1 MDKRFKGLLAA
12 IAGTA
17 LTLGVGLAAG
27 LNKEIIGTEAATT
40 PYSAVIT
47 ISDEV
52 PSTTETD
59 SLSHSWSY
67 SYSGEAAVKINN
79 GFYRIGSNNGSASG
93 TASFTIASTSLGS
106 NLNLTSAVF
115 NAKAKNNSVGTVS
128 AKIGNNTPVTNTVT
142 NSASDRTIDLS
153 SYTNVTS
160 GNIVLSFTCSS
171 AYIDVSSITLNYS
184 VVTEDL
190 VAASVTGNSSINA
203 GTQWSGSVTEDI
215 GGATVNGV
223 TFAFATSN
231 GAHLSASDTS
241 AGTFT
246 ADVAGTVTVSAT
258 KSGYSIADKV
268 VTVNPVDPYI
278 NLTLTSGNTAFTG
291 QTVTITAA
299 YGNGVTGLNWT
310 VPSGIVSGA
319 SSSDSGYSATIGG
332 SSGTLTIRASDKG
345 SALYSEVS
353 VTVTKVT
360 LSLNKNS
367 TTITQGRNET
377 LTATHNASAVG
388 GVNWASNNAKVTVEN
403 GVVTVAEDAV
413 VDSTATITATS
424 AVDGSVSATCV
435 VTVAEAPLSYVITG
449 PAKNQGG
456 STGATVG
463 NLNTYY
469 SIDSEAYIEW
479 TAASG
484 SAYVTNGYA
493 MKFGTS
499 TDANTGTV
507 TLSLKEG
514 TPIYFTGISIN
525 AKGWSD
531 GTETLKVNNGTPKAI
546 SASGWNDYEFDV
558 SSEATSIVIGNG
570 QKRVSVYSIEVF
582 YAYKDPE
589 LHASSTSV
597 EALVNSSSASV
608 SLTYDN
614 YTPTGYTFSVLDG
627 TSVTN
632 VLFDTSDTPHTATFT
647 THASVT
653 GDSTVRITGTGGGK
667 SAYVDVTVTVTNPR
681 NITGLTITTAS
692 DVTSFK
698 VGDTFDV
705 GSLIVTATFD
715 AEPSSVI
722 YSKAAGNLATLTFD
736 PEIDYEFTESDIGTV
751 TVAIELAV
759 GSGDEITGY
768 DITVADKDYAALVT
782 SVEDLCDGQKVY
794 FSNGSDMAVNQ
805 YTSGNNVGS
814 SSASFH
820 PTKGLDIA
828 STAGYAYTVIR
839 TNIDGT
845 VYYSFALYEEE
856 NIYYLKD
863 NGTSN
868 NWLTKTADR
877 NDDAIYWVIEA
888 GSNDGQW
895 SIVNRDVEQ
904 RPNLQI
910 NGSLMACYN
919 NNQTDPYLYA
929 VTSYDAGAVAG
940 AFEENRMHMTD
951 YTTEKGWCKDSEH
964 DYYGQ
969 AKAVWNAMSATE
981 RAAVSASAKDR
992 LAAWASAN
1000 GDTYDKGNGSILGAN
1015 RFAPL
1020 GVNASDNQSVLWL
1033 LVALGAGTA
1042 ILGGFAF
1049 MAKRHRKED

>member
-1 MDKRFKGLLAA
+1 MGKNIKGLLAA
-12 IAGTA
+12 IAGMA
-17 LTLGVGLAAG
+17 LTLGAGLTVG
-27 LNKEIIGTEAATT
+27 LNKEVIGTEAATT

-79 GFYRIGSNNGSASG
+79 GFYRIGSNNGTASG

-171 AYIDVSSITLNYS
+171 GYIDVSSITLNYS

-223 TFAFATSN
+223 TFAFETSN

-299 YGNGVTGLNWT
+299 YGNGVTGLNWS
-310 VPSGIVSGA
+310 VPSGTVSDV
-319 SSSDSGYSATIGG
+319 SSSDSEYSATIGG
-332 SSGTLTIRASDKG
+332 SSGTLTIRATDKG
-345 SALYSEVS
+345 SALYREVS

-360 LSLNKNS
+360 LTLNKNS
-367 TTITQGRNET
+367 TTVVQGKSET
-377 LTATHNASAVG
+377 LTATHNASEVG

-424 AVDGSVSATCV
+424 AVDGTVSATCT
-435 VTVAEAPLSYVITG
+435 VTVAAAPLSYVITG
-449 PAKNQGG
+449 PSTTQANG
-456 STGATVG
+456 SGLTVDT
-463 NLNTYY
+463 LSTYY
-469 SIDSEAYIEW
+469 PIDNKDYIEW
-479 TAASG
+479 TAVTG
-484 SAYVTNGYA
+484 SAFGSASSA
-493 MKFGTS
+493 MRFGTS
-499 TDANTGTV
+499 TASNVGSV
-507 TLSLKEG
+507 TLSLKDKA
-514 TPIYFTGISIN
+514 PIYFTSVSVN
-525 AKGWSD
+525 AKTWS
-531 GTETLKVNNGTPKAI
+531 TETGNTLSVNGETAAVTT
-546 SASGWNDYEFDV
+546 SYDDYDFDIDSDV
-558 SSEATSIVIGNG
+558 TSITIGNG
-570 QKRVSVYSIEVF
+570 TKRVNVYSIEVF

-597 EALVNSSSASV
+597 EALVNTNSTSV
-608 SLTYDN
+608 SLTYEN
-614 YTPTGYTFSVLDG
+614 YTPTGYTFNIIDG
-627 TSVTN
+627 SSVTN
-632 VLFDTSDTPHTATFT
+632 VSFNTAGTPHTATFT

-653 GDSTVRITGTGGGK
+653 GPSTVRITGTGGGK

-681 NITGLTITTAS
+681 NIIGLSITTES
-692 DVTSFK
+692 DATSFK
-698 VGDTFDV
+698 VGDAFDV
-705 GSLIVTATFD
+705 GSLVVTATFD
-715 AEPSSVI
+715 AEPTSVI
-722 YSKAAGNLATLTFD
+722 YSKAAGNLASLTFD
-736 PEIDYEFTESDIGTV
+736 PAIGYTFTESDIGTA
-751 TVAIELAV
+751 TIAIELAV

-768 DITVADKDYAALVT
+768 DVTVADKDYAALVT
-782 SVEDLCDGQKVY
+782 DIEDLWDGQKVY
-794 FSNGSDMAVNQ
+794 FSNGSDMAINK
-805 YTSGNNVGS
+805 YTSGNNVDS
-814 SSASFH
+814 SSATIH

-828 STAGYAYTVIR
+828 STSGYAYTVIR
-839 TNIDGT
+839 VNIDGT
-845 VYYSFALYEEE
+845 IYYAFALYEEE
-856 NIYYLKD
+856 DVYYLKD
-863 NGTSN
+863 NGTSGN
-868 NWLTKTADR
+868 YLAKTDDR
-877 NDDAIYWVIEA
+877 SDDAIYWTISA
-888 GSNDGQW
+888 GANSGQW
-895 SIVNRDVEQ
+895 TITKRSNEH
-904 RPNLQI
+904 RPYLQI
-910 NGSLMACYN
+910 NDPLMACYN
-919 NNQTDPYLYA
+919 NTQTDPYLYA
-929 VTSYDAGAVAG
+929 VTSYDAGAVAE

-951 YTTEKGWCKDSEH
+951 YTTEEGWCKDSEH

-969 AKAVWNAMSATE
+969 AKAVWNAMDTTE
-981 RAAVSASAKDR
+981 RGAVSANAKAR
-992 LAAWASAN
+992 LAAWAAAN
-1000 GDTYDKGNGSILGAN
+1000 GQTYNKDNSAISAAN

-1020 GVNASDNQSVLWL
+1020 GVNTSDNKSVLWL

-1042 ILGGFAF
+1042 ALGGFAF